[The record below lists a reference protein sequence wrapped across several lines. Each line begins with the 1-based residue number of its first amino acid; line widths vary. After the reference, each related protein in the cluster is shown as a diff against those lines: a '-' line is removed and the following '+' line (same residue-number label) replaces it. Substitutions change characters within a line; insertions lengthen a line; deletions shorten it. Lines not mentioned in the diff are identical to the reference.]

1 NALEEVGGGCCD
13 TCLSRR
19 SRVAA
24 RQQVNQICRRLEDAG
39 TITRGET
46 TCGVCGAAKTV
57 SVLADTSHQR
67 RKPRPSAADVSHS
80 PSPEEMRNQLD
91 RFCTGLWEKRG
102 SGQKPDALAA
112 LIAELSDRGAIPMHQ
127 ANMMHT
133 VRALRNASG
142 HPSPT
147 SSVPASLAP
156 RVTPA
161 ANRESWSTVVLI
173 VSSSSASSPV
183 APTVI
188 IRGRSPR
195 ATAVATAAMLRTWFE
210 RLSASVFTF
219 SVRP

>member
-1 NALEEVGGGCCD
+1 MTNAERILKALEKVGGGCCD

-67 RKPRPSAADVSHS
+67 RKARTSAADISHS

-102 SGQKPDALAA
+102 SGQKPDGLAA

-133 VRALRNASG
+133 VRALRNAYVHDHIRIG
-142 HPSPT
+142 PREAAVLDGAWGIIHDWAEGCERGLWRRT
-147 SSVPASLAP
+147 S
-156 RVTPA
+156 R
-161 ANRESWSTVVLI
+161 
-173 VSSSSASSPV
+173 
-183 APTVI
+183 
-188 IRGRSPR
+188 
-195 ATAVATAAMLRTWFE
+195 
-210 RLSASVFTF
+210 
-219 SVRP
+219 

>member
-1 NALEEVGGGCCD
+1 VTPNRTGADPPPASRRAWPLGARGVAEQMTNAERILKALEKVGGGCCD

-57 SVLADTSHQR
+57 SVLANTSHQR

-102 SGQKPDALAA
+102 SGQKPDGLAA

-133 VRALRNASG
+133 VRALRNAYVHDHIRIG
-142 HPSPT
+142 PREAAVLDGAWGIIHDWAEGCERGLWRRT
-147 SSVPASLAP
+147 S
-156 RVTPA
+156 R
-161 ANRESWSTVVLI
+161 
-173 VSSSSASSPV
+173 
-183 APTVI
+183 
-188 IRGRSPR
+188 
-195 ATAVATAAMLRTWFE
+195 
-210 RLSASVFTF
+210 
-219 SVRP
+219 

>member
-1 NALEEVGGGCCD
+1 MGARGVAEQMTNAERILKALEKVGGGCCD

-67 RKPRPSAADVSHS
+67 RKARPSAADVSHS

-102 SGQKPDALAA
+102 SGQKPDGLAA
-112 LIAELSDRGAIPMHQ
+112 LIAELSDRGAIPMHDHIRIGPRE
-127 ANMMHT
+127 AAVLDGAWGIIHDWAEGCE
-133 VRALRNASG
+133 RGLWRR
-142 HPSPT
+142 T
-147 SSVPASLAP
+147 S
-156 RVTPA
+156 R
-161 ANRESWSTVVLI
+161 
-173 VSSSSASSPV
+173 
-183 APTVI
+183 
-188 IRGRSPR
+188 
-195 ATAVATAAMLRTWFE
+195 
-210 RLSASVFTF
+210 
-219 SVRP
+219 